1 MTVLPLPAGLEERV
15 RKLLADGKTPT
26 QVVAELNEPTVGLA
40 RVLQAYQKFGIARRP
55 IQSIRDRINRGEV
68 TGEGA
73 KAARQFSPD
82 EIKAFE
88 AELRAQG
95 RFPKTVPPPPKPS
108 RSRARKS
115 AVPEPRNSEAPI
127 ADGAPG
133 PRATRRGGG

>member
-15 RKLLADGKTPT
+15 RKLLAAGKTPT

-73 KAARQFSPD
+73 KAARQLSAD

-95 RFPKTVPPPPKPS
+95 RFPKTVPPPPKP
-108 RSRARKS
+108 RGRPRKA